1 MNKTTFLKKIRYRR
15 DKWNTLIET
24 IINNG
29 FKEVMISNHWSVKD
43 VIAHITWYD
52 KELTN
57 ALQQKSIVDNIFWNM
72 QINKRN
78 EMIFQK
84 THEQSFEDILKTSQ
98 ETFNRLI
105 EEIEKLTDI
114 ELNVDNYIQRK
125 SDKRITYDFIAGNN
139 FYHYEDHADILIE
152 HFDLDY

>member
-1 MNKTTFLKKIRYRR
+1 MNKKTFLKKIRYRR

-24 IINNG
+24 IIDHGLN
-29 FKEVMISNHWSVKD
+29 EEMISTNWSVKD
-43 VIAHITWYD
+43 VISHITWYD

-57 ALQQKSIVDNIFWNM
+57 ALHQKSIVDNEFWNM
-72 QINKRN
+72 RINERN
-78 EMIFQK
+78 EMIFQT
-84 THEQSFEDILKTSQ
+84 THEQPFEDVLNTSQ

-114 ELNVDNYIQRK
+114 ELNADNYIQRK

-152 HFDLDY
+152 RFDLEY